1 MKLKTW
7 YFKNSLES
15 DFNSVEAETIR
26 GALTQIKKK
35 QFVHAKN
42 VGHTVFWTI
51 FESGMIASNIRCIL
65 VTYVFSNGDIKQD
78 VFKLK
83 N

>member
-7 YFKNSLES
+7 YFGDTLKKEC
-15 DFNSVEAETIR
+15 FSVEAKSIR

-35 QFVHAKN
+35 QRECAKRFGHA
-42 VGHTVFWTI
+42 VYWAI
-51 FESGMIASNIRCIL
+51 FEKEMVASNIRCIL
-65 VTYVFSNGDIKQD
+65 VTYVFPNGYIKQD
-78 VFKLK
+78 VLQA

>member
-7 YFKNSLES
+7 YFKNTLED
-15 DFNSVEAETIR
+15 DFYSVEAKSIR

-35 QFVHAKN
+35 QLVFAKTF
-42 VGHTVFWTI
+42 GKTVFWTI
-51 FESGMIASNIRCIL
+51 FENEMVASNIRCIL

-78 VFKLK
+78 VL
-83 N
+83 

>member
-7 YFKNSLES
+7 YFGDTLKKEC
-15 DFNSVEAETIR
+15 FSVEAKSIR

-35 QFVHAKN
+35 QRKRFGRAVYWA
-42 VGHTVFWTI
+42 I
-51 FESGMIASNIRCIL
+51 FENEMVASNIRCIL
-65 VTYVFSNGDIKQD
+65 VTYVFPNGDIKQD
-78 VFKLK
+78 VLQA